1 MRCRREISRFFEIDK
16 MLNRRTLRI
25 KAFKNLYALENLRMA
40 NENLARE
47 QVERAFEPDLNSMTP
62 QDPELLKAEKEKA
75 LKQFDQLMKQKGKS
89 EKTKESIPVYDIVEK
104 AVESMIDNNRKDQ
117 ERLEKALF
125 SDVENVKLGQFF
137 IFQLLDDLAFQNK
150 KLVEER
156 KELEEIMARSGNTSQ
171 KKLTLNFYN
180 NRALKKLTA
189 SPVYQDAMRGKG
201 AFRIEDPN
209 ILRDWFKGILLK
221 DPEFNSYNEKAETT
235 YRDDWKLLDYL
246 VRQIIFTREEIVD
259 HLSEQD
265 INWFEN
271 RPVVKSLAVKTLKSI
286 QEEENE
292 TEFAEFSYNW
302 EDDSEFL
309 KKLYRFT
316 ANDTDYLEGIIKNN
330 LENWDINR
338 IALTDKVIL
347 KTAISEMVNFPSIP
361 VKVTINEY
369 IELSKIYSTPKSRKF
384 INGILDVISDKL
396 SKEKVIRK
404 SGRGLIDNK

>member
-1 MRCRREISRFFEIDK
+1 

-25 KAFKNLYALENLRMA
+25 KAFKNLYALENLRLA

-47 QVERAFEPDLNSMTP
+47 HIEKAFEPDLNSMTP

-75 LKQFDQLMKQKGKS
+75 LKQFDALIRAGKKG
-89 EKTKESIPVYDIVEK
+89 EVLPGAHEMAEV
-104 AVESMIDNNRKDQ
+104 VESEIENIAINNRKDQ
-117 ERLEKALF
+117 NRLEKALF
-125 SDVENVKLGQFF
+125 KDVENVRLGQFF
-137 IFQLLDDLAFQNK
+137 IFQLLDDLAFLNK
-150 KLVEER
+150 KLVGER
-156 KELEEIMARSGNTSQ
+156 KELDEIMIRSGKQSL
-171 KKLTLNFYN
+171 KKLSLNFYN
-180 NRALKKLTA
+180 NRALKKITTH
-189 SPVYQDAMRGKG
+189 PVYLNAIREKG
-201 AFRIEDPN
+201 IFRINDPD

-221 DPEFNSYNEKAETT
+221 DAAFKKYNEKKEVT
-235 YRDDWKLLDYL
+235 YRDDWEVLDYL
-246 VRQIIFTREEIVD
+246 VRQVMFSREEIVD

-271 RPVVKSLAVKTLKSI
+271 RPVVKSLVIKTLKSI

-292 TEFAEFSYNW
+292 TVFAEFSYNW

-309 KKLYRFT
+309 KKLYHKT
-316 ANDTDYLEGIIKNN
+316 ANDSAYLEEIIKNN

-347 KTAISEMVNFPSIP
+347 KAAISEMVNFPSIP

-369 IELSKIYSTPKSRKF
+369 IELSKTYSTPKSKKF

-396 SKEKVIRK
+396 TKEKIIRK